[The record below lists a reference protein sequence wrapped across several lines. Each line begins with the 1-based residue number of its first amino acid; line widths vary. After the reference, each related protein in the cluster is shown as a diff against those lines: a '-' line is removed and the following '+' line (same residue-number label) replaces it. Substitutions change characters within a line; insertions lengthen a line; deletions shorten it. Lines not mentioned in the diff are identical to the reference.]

1 LQLLA
6 VAYASRFE
14 LSEPQAAALL
24 AALDQ
29 LTGTQLFNLL
39 PTTQQE
45 LRSARQR
52 LRSEL
57 TRSLYCR

>member
-1 LQLLA
+1 MPYLA
-6 VAYASRFE
+6 RFDV
-14 LSEPQAAALL
+14 SEPQATALL

-29 LTGTQLFNLL
+29 LTADQVRGLL
-39 PTTQQE
+39 PETQQN
-45 LRSARQR
+45 LAAAHQR